1 MQKQTDIQFHSTHD
15 NAGAK
20 SGKIV
25 MDVTVILFVLY
36 ENTSI
41 RHSKLEICFDTGL
54 PFLQKDI
61 EFRDIVYTMISTF
74 P

>member
-1 MQKQTDIQFHSTHD
+1 MQFYSTDD
-15 NAGAK
+15 NAGAN
-20 SGKIV
+20 SGKIE

-36 ENTSI
+36 ENTSM
-41 RHSKLEICFDTGL
+41 RHIKLQICFDTGL

-74 P
+74 PWL